1 MKILGITGGIGSGKS
16 YVSHILSSQYG
27 IPVYDCDTEAKR
39 LNEESGTIR
48 QALLQLV
55 GPDVYD
61 AQGHLRKAI
70 LAQFLFQGPDH
81 QQAVNAIIHPVVR
94 QDFCQWSQR
103 QGSPIVALESA
114 ILLESG
120 FSHLAD
126 AILTVTAPIEL
137 RIQRAI
143 RRDATTAEQVER
155 RICLQTT
162 DEQRIAHSHF
172 VIHNDGRPLEP
183 QITELLGQLLEIES
197 QAIGTC
203 PPGASKP
210 ET

>member
-1 MKILGITGGIGSGKS
+1 MKTLGITGGIGSGKS

-39 LNEESGTIR
+39 LNEESGSIR
-48 QALLQLV
+48 QALQQLV

-61 AQGHLRKAI
+61 AQGHLRKAN
-70 LAQFLFQGPDH
+70 LAQYLFQGPEY

-94 QDFCQWSQR
+94 QDFHQWSQR
-103 QGSPIVALESA
+103 QDSPIVAFESA

-120 FSHLAD
+120 FSDLAD

-137 RIQRAI
+137 RIQRAV
-143 RRDATTAEQVER
+143 RRDGTTAELVER
-155 RICLQTT
+155 RIRLQTT
-162 DEQRIAHSHF
+162 DELRIARSHF

-183 QITELLGQLLEIES
+183 QIEELLSQLLAIEKGKLKKER
-197 QAIGTC
+197 QAIGT
-203 PPGASKP
+203 
-210 ET
+210 